1 MKLEYTPLASLG
13 SPQGGMPCL
22 QRIGIAVAGE
32 LVATLEQ
39 RPHAYIP
46 DDTDWFLTI
55 GKRKPRRYMR
65 EWWAVL
71 YLRDQL
77 AKRHGGV
84 EIDPNSS
91 GFYDA
96 LSGGRMKAVAD
107 LMGSIQSAG
116 LDSNQR

>member
-1 MKLEYTPLASLG
+1 MKFEYTSLASLV
-13 SPQGGMPCL
+13 SPKDGMQCL
-22 QRIGIAVAGE
+22 QRIGIAVNGE
-32 LVATLEQ
+32 IVATLEQ

-46 DDTDWFLTI
+46 HDTDWFLTI
-55 GKRKPRRYMR
+55 GRRKPRRYMR

-77 AKRHGGV
+77 AKRYGG

-96 LSGGRMKAVAD
+96 LSGGRMKTVAD

-116 LDSNQR
+116 PDSSQR